1 MRTHPSRVEYVE
13 NLKRCLSQRSLG
25 VENLKMV
32 SLGLGIIFDPSLIF
46 GCFKRG
52 FKKGPKDEEEED
64 KSASKLS
71 ELSHVGSAA
80 YNALKIKHAWFH
92 HLLWNFTS
100 GRVVGELDHT
110 PKDAW
115 TREEGDPVE
124 GHDDWFPEKLG
135 RIISCTQVWCDVLSL
150 GPPDG
155 AFMNEFNKALIT
167 VAERAKNQE
176 KIINVR
182 MMFGLIPSMPVNCD
196 KIVKKLTR
204 GIPKHST
211 FLRLWVGA
219 WRKNVSWNHAK
230 IIAVD
235 GHMLH
240 TGGHNLWDQHYLKDS
255 PVHDLSFELEGRIAN
270 DAHNYANE
278 QWSFIQR
285 KQDTMVGKVVN
296 KIPDNWVV
304 VAQTRV
310 TISAF
315 PKGVASTF
323 APSFRLELLPRRER
337 LENAIP
343 MISIGRY
350 GSIVWKL
357 RPADDAM
364 LAMLNA
370 SRTVI
375 HMALQDL
382 GPVLIPGTKTP
393 LPGLKWPKPY
403 MDALASAIWE
413 RGVDVE
419 IVLSHP
425 NSIPG
430 GLGATEANYG
440 NGWTCEDVAS
450 YLINRI
456 RKKFPKAEQSGG
468 LRKKVEDNLRVCYLK
483 QKIGRAYST
492 GIQMGMHAK
501 HFIVDDVCTYIGSQ
515 NLYVCDLAE
524 WGVIVDNAD
533 QTRKFMDEYWNP
545 IWASSFTG
553 EDCNVEE
560 VMNGLDI
567 DRDGDTGGAFEKLD
581 PSRRMSSMLNSGN
594 KPTDTELFGE
604 DTDE

>member
-1 MRTHPSRVEYVE
+1 M
-13 NLKRCLSQRSLG
+13 RSLG
-25 VENLKMV
+25 L
-32 SLGLGIIFDPSLIF
+32 SLICDPSSI
-46 GCFKRG
+46 CG
-52 FKKGPKDEEEED
+52 FNKSYVNDEVED
-64 KSASKLS
+64 DSASN
-71 ELSHVGSAA
+71 LSHVGSAA
-80 YNALKIKHAWFH
+80 YDALKIKHGWYH
-92 HLLWNFTS
+92 HSLWNVTS

-135 RIISCTQVWCDVLSL
+135 EIISRTEIWCDVLSL

-155 AFMNEFNKALIT
+155 AFMDEFNKALIT
-167 VAERAKNQE
+167 VAERAKSQE
-176 KIINVR
+176 KIITVR
-182 MMFGLIPSMPVNCD
+182 MMFGNIPAMPVNC
-196 KIVKKLTR
+196 KKVIKKLTW
-204 GIPKHST
+204 GIPNDDST

-240 TGGHNLWDQHYLKDS
+240 TGGHNLWDRHYLKDS
-255 PVHDLSFELEGRIAN
+255 PVHDLSFELEGRITN
-270 DAHNYANE
+270 DAHRFANE
-278 QWSFIQR
+278 QWSFIRR
-285 KQDTMVGKVVN
+285 KQHTLVGYFVD
-296 KIPDNWVV
+296 KIPDNWL
-304 VAQTRV
+304 VAMQTRV
-310 TISAF
+310 TVSEF
-315 PKGVASTF
+315 PKGIASEF
-323 APSFRLELLPRRER
+323 APSFNLELIPFRER
-337 LENAIP
+337 LEDSIP
-343 MISIGRY
+343 MISVGRY
-350 GSIVWKL
+350 GSLTWKL

-364 LAMLNA
+364 LAMLN
-370 SRTVI
+370 SSTTIIR
-375 HMALQDL
+375 MALQDL
-382 GPVLIPGTKTP
+382 GPCIVPDVLGTGTKIP
-393 LPGLKWPKPY
+393 LPGLEWPKPY
-403 MDALASAIWE
+403 MDALGRAIWE

-425 NSIPG
+425 NSIPD
-430 GLGATEANYG
+430 GLGPTEANYG

-450 YLINRI
+450 YIINRI
-456 RKKFPKAEQSGG
+456 RKKFPDSESDG
-468 LRKKVEDNLRVCYLK
+468 LRKKVEGNLRVCYLK
-483 QKIGRAYST
+483 QKIGREYSN
-492 GIQMGMHAK
+492 GIKMGMHAK
-501 HFIVDDVCTYIGSQ
+501 HFIVDDICTYIGSQ